1 MKKIVSIVLM
11 FFSVFPVIAIDW
23 ETLKNNS
30 EEYLWG
36 EGYGVTL
43 GEADQSALNDLVSK
57 ISVQVIAEDWF
68 EEFEEATNTGIEG
81 QSKYKSVI
89 STYSQA
95 TLTNTEKKVLKNE
108 PDAHVVRWVKRSE
121 IDRIFESRKNKVL
134 EYAGSAELALQK
146 GKINFALK
154 DLYWSLLLLKTLRY
168 PNEVKYTNS
177 NDEEVLLMTWLPNQI
192 NEIFSDIKIDVVK
205 RTGKEIEL
213 FISYK
218 GKPVSSIDY
227 SYFDGQ
233 DWSSVYSAKDGMG
246 VLELAPGNAG
256 TNFQIRF
263 ECAYY
268 GESHIDPEVKT
279 VLEAQKTV
287 ALPRSYFYVK
297 CKVNDKPVKELAKVK
312 DSPTTSSFSQ
322 IDESLHSKPK
332 AVKDVGDY
340 AKNIEAVVSAI
351 STKKYDIVNHLFTTD
366 GLEIYQRLL
375 KYGQAKVVGTPKY
388 KFYDNSGAVVVRGL
402 QLAFSFKSGMRKSFV
417 EDVVFTF
424 DESKKINNITFGLG
438 ETAVNDILC
447 NGVWSETARFAI
459 MNFLENY
466 QTAFALKRHEYIS
479 SIFDD
484 DAVIITAT
492 VMDKPRR
499 KTLDGQG
506 YQFSNNPI
514 IKYNR
519 HTKDSYLAQLK
530 RSFCSKEYINLRFA
544 DNDVRKLGKG
554 GEMYAIQIS
563 QEYYSSNY
571 GDKGYLFLMVDI
583 NDPNN
588 PIIKVRTWQPEKDP
602 DFGLYDE
609 GYFK

>member
-1 MKKIVSIVLM
+1 M
-11 FFSVFPVIAIDW
+11 FFSVSPIIAIDW

-30 EEYLWG
+30 TEYLWG
-36 EGYGVTL
+36 EGYGATL
-43 GEADQSALNDLVSK
+43 AEADQSALNDLVSK
-57 ISVQVIAEDWF
+57 ISVQVTGKNDF
-68 EEFEEATNTGIEG
+68 SEFEEVTNTGIDG
-81 QSKYKSVI
+81 GSKYKSAI
-89 STYSQA
+89 STYTQA
-95 TLTNTEKKVLKNE
+95 TLTNTEKIILKNE

-121 IDRIFESRKNKVL
+121 VDRIFESRKQKVL
-134 EYAGSAELALQK
+134 EYAGTAESALQK
-146 GKINFALK
+146 GKLNFALK
-154 DLYWSLLLLKTLRY
+154 NFYWSLLLLKTLRY
-168 PNEVKYTNS
+168 PNEVKFTNS

-205 RTGKEIEL
+205 RTGNEIEL

-218 GKPVSSIDY
+218 SKPVSAIDY
-227 SYFDGQ
+227 AYFDGQ
-233 DWSSVYSAKDGMG
+233 EWSSVYSAKDGIG
-246 VLELAPGNAG
+246 VLELAPGNTG
-256 TNFQIRF
+256 TNYQVRF
-263 ECAYY
+263 ECAYRE
-268 GESHIDPEVKT
+268 ESHIDPEVKT
-279 VLEAQKTV
+279 VLEAQKGV
-287 ALPRSYFYVK
+287 SIPRSYFYVK
-297 CKVNDKPVKELAKVK
+297 SKVNDKPMKELAKVK
-312 DSPTTSSFSQ
+312 ESPNASSFSQ
-322 IDESLHSKPK
+322 IEETIYSKPTIAK
-332 AVKDVGDY
+332 EVGIY
-340 AKNIEAVVSAI
+340 AKNIEQVVSAI
-351 STKKYDIVNHLFTTD
+351 TSKKYDEVNHLFTTE
-366 GLEIYQRLL
+366 GLQIYQSLL
-375 KYGQAKVVGTPKY
+375 KYGRAKVVGKPKFT
-388 KFYDNSGAVVVRGL
+388 FYDNKGSIVARGL
-402 QLAFSFKSGMRKSFV
+402 QMAFSFKSGMRKSFV

-424 DESKKINNITFGLG
+424 ESSGKINNITFGLG

-466 QTAFALKRHEYIS
+466 QTAFALKRHDYIS

-492 VMDKPRR
+492 VMNMPLRK
-499 KTLDGQG
+499 KTLDGQS
-506 YQFSNNPI
+506 YQFSDNPI

-609 GYFK
+609 NHFR